1 MQWYLWHYF
10 SRCILF
16 SLKNCCANHLTYDC
30 HRCFDLLAA
39 SAEAASADGQSFKSG
54 TELCK
59 FIAHL
64 AFCSLCSSV
73 DASVLD
79 DDIAILAAN
88 DLAYSDVAYGMI
100 FGGCLVPVVGA
111 ILAQKVQSWTATGHK
126 QDLCYEWHGNSGAAR
141 LDTAADQ
148 YPPTSSPPQHPH
160 STEGSQNRSAVG
172 NTNLTALQP
181 FSSNSNVAA
190 QPPGPGVRTCYVLDD
205 MCHLGDAAVAPDLPL
220 VLELVSGAGSII
232 AWMMEPARSAGSI
245 IAWMMEPAQ
254 SAGSIIACDET
265 DARSRFHHGLDS
277 PWKLEVVIGIG
288 PIIPTRQCR
297 WIVKSLMRQRN
308 QIDFASRGHW
318 KPPTAERNLC
328 HNQRPADLRNMF
340 CKRCYLLP
348 FMCVSLRLPRSSM
361 ASTVLIGTTSSKC

>member
-1 MQWYLWHYF
+1 
-10 SRCILF
+10 
-16 SLKNCCANHLTYDC
+16 
-30 HRCFDLLAA
+30 
-39 SAEAASADGQSFKSG
+39 
-54 TELCK
+54 
-59 FIAHL
+59 
-64 AFCSLCSSV
+64 
-73 DASVLD
+73 
-79 DDIAILAAN
+79 
-88 DLAYSDVAYGMI
+88 
-100 FGGCLVPVVGA
+100 
-111 ILAQKVQSWTATGHK
+111 
-126 QDLCYEWHGNSGAAR
+126 
-141 LDTAADQ
+141 
-148 YPPTSSPPQHPH
+148 
-160 STEGSQNRSAVG
+160 
-172 NTNLTALQP
+172 
-181 FSSNSNVAA
+181 
-190 QPPGPGVRTCYVLDD
+190 

-232 AWMMEPARSAGSI
+232 AWMMEPARSAGSIIAWMMEPAQRAGSIMAWMMEPAQSAGSIIAWMMEPAQSAGSI

-308 QIDFASRGHW
+308 QIDFASRDHW
-318 KPPTAERNLC
+318 KPPTTERDLC